1 MNKVKLAIVYY
12 SAYGT
17 NHAMAEIAEQAAKAL
32 GAEVRLRKVQETA
45 PQAVI
50 DTVAPWKEF
59 QQKTTNVAVA
69 TPDDLVW
76 ANAML
81 FSAPTRFGTVAS
93 QVRAFIDTLGPIW
106 QQGHLNN
113 KPVSMMTSAQ
123 NLHGGQET
131 TLLSMMLPL
140 LHHGMLITGL
150 PYSESALLDTRGGGT
165 PYGPSHHAGG
175 DGKRAL
181 DEHEIAL
188 CRALGQRLAKTAQRL
203 EP

>member
-50 DTVAPWKEF
+50 DTVAPWKAF
-59 QQKTTNVAVA
+59 QQKTANVAVA

-106 QQGHLNN
+106 QQGHLNR

-131 TLLSMMLPL
+131 TTT
-140 LHHGMLITGL
+140 GMYTTFAHWGSIIVPPGFTDGVMFKG
-150 PYSESALLDTRGGGT
+150 RGN
-165 PYGPSHHAGG
+165 PYGASNTMGAVDDEVKDIITYQTRRLVEVAG
-175 DGKRAL
+175 K
-181 DEHEIAL
+181 
-188 CRALGQRLAKTAQRL
+188 LAA
-203 EP
+203 